1 MEQYLLL
8 AAGVLGIPLVYA
20 GAMAWYSPA
29 FEKEEN
35 RNRKRFRSPE
45 EILIFLSAEA
55 ALVCVWRREA
65 AQGEVLLYLLL
76 LVMLAAMTFFC
87 AADLWEHVVPN
98 PMLLLLVLVF
108 VLLTGMTAIRDME
121 AFLRLLPSIFFGE
134 IFCVVSFGLAYLL
147 SRGSM
152 GAGDVKLAL
161 VMGLY
166 LTGEYVSGAVL
177 YGCLAA
183 ALFSLVQ
190 LARKKLG
197 RRDKIPF
204 VPFLYIG
211 LIIRYIA
218 G

>member
-98 PMLLLLVLVF
+98 PMLLLLVPVF

-134 IFCVVSFGLAYLL
+134 IFCAVSFGLAYLL